1 MFTGIAMEMGL
12 NIFQIDLN
20 SNFEVILVVDVV
32 DILVINSS
40 C

>member
-20 SNFEVILVVDVV
+20 SNLEVILVVVV

>member
-1 MFTGIAMEMGL
+1 MVTGIAMEMGL

-20 SNFEVILVVDVV
+20 SNLEVILVVVV